1 MIINYVT
8 FDAANEIYR
17 SYIIRNIAPD
27 FPVCMFIPIIASRH
41 VALPYVAYPPKATAI
56 WIKAVAAGTCRP
68 ARGAILLAG
77 RTDGRTYEISLPSC
91 IYPDRVQHPSLFSL
105 AAKTKGWSDQNS
117 KQKTKFIATDSNP
130 RFIQSRIA
138 SAKIGSDLISYAR
151 PRRESSISCNWWYD
165 FVSGWSLSSLAPSV
179 NSDWRISRPL
189 SVGKQNYE
197 VWEYFSSTRDNVLS
211 TTLSWWSC

>member
-1 MIINYVT
+1 MRQTKFIARTLYET
-8 FDAANEIYR
+8 FGKIWSNV

-105 AAKTKGWSDQNS
+105 AAKTKGWSGQNS
-117 KQKTKFIATDSNP
+117 KQKTKFIAT
-130 RFIQSRIA
+130 RIHVLFSRGLPLRK
-138 SAKIGSDLISYAR
+138 SGLI
-151 PRRESSISCNWWYD
+151 
-165 FVSGWSLSSLAPSV
+165 
-179 NSDWRISRPL
+179 
-189 SVGKQNYE
+189 
-197 VWEYFSSTRDNVLS
+197 
-211 TTLSWWSC
+211 